1 LLKGVEF
8 IPKLEVVVELEGTN
22 EGNCDPDCVVFGAL
36 DVLVEGA
43 NVLGFPN
50 EPVEVGQLGCV
61 VAPGM
66 KLDASGLKIEAG
78 LVSLGGD
85 GAVLSSGKKSP
96 PLESSSIAFDCSP
109 SCCGSAS
116 IRPSRIARATPIPLM
131 TATKERL
138 YRFASTMVC
147 EKTCGLGVED
157 SISCI
162 RYNLWDDVT
171 EGCTRTI

>member
-1 LLKGVEF
+1 LVKRVEP
-8 IPKLEVVVELEGTN
+8 IPKPEVVVELVGKN
-22 EGNCDPDCVVFGAL
+22 EVNGDPDCVMLVGVL

-43 NVLGFPN
+43 NGAKALGFPN

-61 VAPGM
+61 VAAGV

-78 LVSLGGD
+78 QVSLEDD

-96 PLESSSIAFDCSP
+96 SPESSSIAFGCSP

-116 IRPSRIARATPIPLM
+116 IRPSRIARATVIPLM

-138 YRFASTMVC
+138 YRFASTM
-147 EKTCGLGVED
+147 L
-157 SISCI
+157 
-162 RYNLWDDVT
+162 
-171 EGCTRTI
+171 